1 MRCGKPRGKLQPLSR
16 GGVRFLVKQVL
27 KLTFPTDHI
36 PRTRPVWN
44 RAALAWIG
52 FYGLVLMAWLGV
64 YAMALQN
71 PAADLA
77 GMPADFWASLC
88 IAAGQAQFGPLVAM
102 WALMALAMMLPTF
115 VPALRCFL
123 DLSATGATS
132 LRGAFALVGG
142 YLVVWAAAA
151 VVGAGAQYALS
162 RAGLLA
168 LNGASVSGWLTA
180 ALLIGAGAY
189 QFTALKEACLAK
201 CRMPLTFFME
211 RWQPGTPHAFRIGLE
226 LGALCLGCCWALMAL
241 GFVGGTMNLMWMGAA
256 TVFMTLEKLP
266 DLGRRLT
273 RPVGLALLVA
283 GAFVALQTL
292 LTI

>member
-1 MRCGKPRGKLQPLSR
+1 MAFQSDDMHREDL
-16 GGVRFLVKQVL
+16 GV
-27 KLTFPTDHI
+27 P
-36 PRTRPVWN
+36 PVWN

-52 FYGLVLMAWLGV
+52 FYALILLGWLGV
-64 YAMALQN
+64 FAMAVQN

-88 IAAGQAQFGPLVAM
+88 IAAGQAEFGPLVLM
-102 WALMALAMMLPTF
+102 WGLMALAMMLPTF

-132 LRGAFALVGG
+132 LQGAVALVGG
-142 YLVVWAAAA
+142 YLVVWGLAA
-151 VVGAGAQYALS
+151 VAGAGAQYGLS

-180 ALLIGAGAY
+180 ALLLGAGAY

-211 RWQPGTPHAFRIGLE
+211 RWKPGTPRALRMGLE
-226 LGALCLGCCWALMAL
+226 LGVLCLGCCWALMAL
-241 GFVGGTMNLMWMGAA
+241 GFVGGTMNLLWMGAA
-256 TVFMTLEKLP
+256 TLFMTLEKLP
-266 DLGRRLT
+266 DIGRWLT
-273 RPVGLALLVA
+273 RPVGFALIAA
-283 GAFVALQTL
+283 GVFTALHTL
-292 LTI
+292 LTV